1 MVLSMVKR
9 LAHTVLLVLLLAS
22 VGKFLQ
28 HLGVAYLEPV
38 IGFDSASVV
47 GIAPFLLALLVLK
60 SKFPA
65 VLSFRQTWK
74 G

>member
-1 MVLSMVKR
+1 
-9 LAHTVLLVLLLAS
+9 
-22 VGKFLQ
+22 
-28 HLGVAYLEPV
+28 V